1 MAASPRLLLRRATA
15 LANCYLISSEIG
27 EGYGVGEGA
36 GSIHI
41 PRLTE
46 EMDELVDTRVVFNSY
61 LSSFFNSPIQI
72 VSL

>member
-1 MAASPRLLLRRATA
+1 MEWEKELDPS
-15 LANCYLISSEIG
+15 ISAVSNVELHPSM
-27 EGYGVGEGA
+27 EGGTVVVA
-36 GSIHI
+36 HVHPI